1 MPLMPST
8 PVGARPVRD
17 AFGPRDAEHHA
28 QGALLRGCALLMLA
42 LLLAACQRGMP
53 PVAFHTDGRPPKLS
67 DWHVVAVHGGKLQ
80 LNDGVVPYDLTT
92 PLFTDYAHKLR
103 TIWMPKGTA
112 ARYKPVDTLDFP
124 VGTVISKT
132 FYYPRAADGSFGDV
146 QRTDDYSNE
155 FAGQG
160 LNMAKVHLIET
171 RILVHRKDGWTAI
184 PYVWNDAQTEATL
197 ARTGAVVPLTLV
209 ATDTRK
215 GVPAREDFNYVVP
228 DESQCASCH
237 AQDWIDRKVHPI
249 GPKARHINK
258 NYHYA
263 AGAENQLQHLA
274 DIGYLQG
281 MPVIGKVPSDVSW
294 DDPKAPLDARARAYL
309 DINCGHCHNPN
320 GAANT
325 TGLSLIHGTP
335 EDRQLGICKPPTA
348 AGQGTG
354 DHFFDI
360 VPGEPDESIIP
371 YRLSATE
378 PGTMMPEIGRSTVHR
393 EGVALIKAWIA
404 ALPGTCVVL
413 H

>member
-1 MPLMPST
+1 MQKVLVKFVL
-8 PVGARPVRD
+8 PVLV
-17 AFGPRDAEHHA
+17 
-28 QGALLRGCALLMLA
+28 LLS
-42 LLLAACQRGMP
+42 LAACQRGMS
-53 PVAFHTDGRPPKLS
+53 PVAFHADGRPPKLS
-67 DWHVVAVHGGKLQ
+67 DWHVVEVHDGKLE
-80 LNDGVVPYDLTT
+80 LNQGVVPYDLNT

-103 TIWMPKGTA
+103 TIWMPKGTSA
-112 ARYKPVDTLDFP
+112 KYEPVDTLDFP

-132 FYYPRAADGSFGDV
+132 FYYPRAADGKFGDV
-146 QRTDDYSNE
+146 MRNDDYSRD

-160 LNMAKVHLIET
+160 LDLAHVHLIET
-171 RILVHRKDGWTAI
+171 RILVHRKDGWAAI

-197 ARTGAVVPLTLV
+197 ARTGAVLPLTLV
-209 ATDTRK
+209 TTTAEA

-258 NYHYA
+258 DYLYA
-263 AGAENQLQHLA
+263 DGEHNQLEHLA
-274 DIGYLQG
+274 EVGYLSG
-281 MPVIGKVPSDVSW
+281 LPALDKVARDANW
-294 DDPKAPLDARARAYL
+294 ADPKAPLDARARAYL

-325 TGLSLIHGTP
+325 TGLSLIYGTA
-335 EDRQLGICKPPTA
+335 EDHHLGICKPPTA

-360 VPGEPDESIIP
+360 VPGKPDDSIIP
-371 YRLSATE
+371 FRLSSTE
-378 PGTMMPEIGRSTVHR
+378 PGTMMPEIGRSTMHH

>member
-1 MPLMPST
+1 MLLKFVLPL
-8 PVGARPVRD
+8 
-17 AFGPRDAEHHA
+17 
-28 QGALLRGCALLMLA
+28 CALLS
-42 LLLAACQRGMP
+42 LAACQRGTQ
-53 PVAFHTDGRPPKLS
+53 PVAFHADGRPPKLS
-67 DWHVVAVHGGKLQ
+67 DWHVVEVRGGKLQ
-80 LNDGVVPYDLTT
+80 LNQGVVPYDLNT

-103 TIWMPKGTA
+103 TIWMPKGVSA
-112 ARYKPVDTLDFP
+112 KYEAEDTLDFP

-132 FYYPRAADGSFGDV
+132 FYYPRAAGGKFTEVARS
-146 QRTDDYSNE
+146 DDYSRD

-160 LNMAKVHLIET
+160 LDLAHVHLIET
-171 RILVHRKDGWTAI
+171 RILVHRKDGWAAL

-197 ARTGAVVPLTLV
+197 ARTGAVLPLTLV
-209 ATDTRK
+209 DVAPPAGT
-215 GVPAREDFNYVVP
+215 PAREDFNYVVP

-249 GPKARHINK
+249 GPKTRHLNK

-263 AGAENQLQHLA
+263 DGEQNQLEHL
-274 DIGYLQG
+274 IQVGYLSAAPALAT
-281 MPVIGKVPSDVSW
+281 MPRDVNW
-294 DDPKAPLDARARAYL
+294 ADPRAPLEARARAYL

-335 EDRQLGICKPPTA
+335 DDHQLGICKPPTA

-360 VPGEPDESIIP
+360 VPGKPDDSIIP
-371 YRLSATE
+371 YRLSSTL

-404 ALPGTCVVL
+404 ALPGHCVVL

>member
-1 MPLMPST
+1 MQKVLVKFVLPML
-8 PVGARPVRD
+8 V
-17 AFGPRDAEHHA
+17 
-28 QGALLRGCALLMLA
+28 LLS
-42 LLLAACQRGMP
+42 LAACQRGMP
-53 PVAFHTDGRPPKLS
+53 PVAFHADGRPPKLS
-67 DWHVVAVHGGKLQ
+67 DWHVVEVHDGKLE
-80 LNDGVVPYDLTT
+80 LNQGVVPYDLNT

-103 TIWMPKGTA
+103 TIWMPKGTSA
-112 ARYKPVDTLDFP
+112 KYEPVDTLDFP

-132 FYYPRAADGSFGDV
+132 FYYPRAADGKFGDV
-146 QRTDDYSNE
+146 VRNDDYSRD

-160 LNMAKVHLIET
+160 LDLAHVHLIET
-171 RILVHRKDGWTAI
+171 RILVHRRDGWAAI

-197 ARTGAVVPLTLV
+197 ARTGAVLPLTLV
-209 ATDTRK
+209 TTTAEA
-215 GVPAREDFNYVVP
+215 GMPAREDFNYVVP

-258 NYHYA
+258 DYLYA
-263 AGAENQLQHLA
+263 DGEHNQLKHLA
-274 DIGYLQG
+274 AVGYLSG
-281 MPVIGKVPSDVSW
+281 LPALDKVARDANW
-294 DDPKAPLDARARAYL
+294 ADPKATLDARARAYL

-325 TGLSLIHGTP
+325 TGLSLIYGTA
-335 EDRQLGICKPPTA
+335 EDHHLGICKPPTA

-360 VPGEPDESIIP
+360 VPGKPDDSIIP
-371 YRLSATE
+371 FRLSSTE
-378 PGTMMPEIGRSTVHR
+378 PGTMMPEIGRSTMHH